1 MLQVRKANERGYA
14 DHGWLKANHTF
25 SFAGYYDPAHIHF
38 SHLRVINEDFVAP
51 TMGFGTHPH
60 DNMEILT
67 YVLEGRIAHKDSMG
81 NVKEFNAGE
90 FQFMSAG
97 SGVTHSEFNPS
108 NDEMLHLYQI
118 WIIPNVKDNA
128 PRYDQRRFAD
138 EEGATLILSPTGEG
152 ESFRAYQDMKLWRY
166 QYKADQTI
174 DISLNSARN
183 YWLQVVKGELKVND
197 IALSSSDAVGIR
209 AEERAKIET
218 SSDVE
223 FLLFDLK

>member
-25 SFAGYYDPAHIHF
+25 SFAGYYDPTHIHF

-51 TMGFGTHPH
+51 AMGFGTHPH

-97 SGVTHSEFNPS
+97 RGVTHSEFNPS
-108 NDEMLHLYQI
+108 DDEMLHLYQI
-118 WIIPNVKDNA
+118 WIIPNVKDKE
-128 PRYDQRRFAD
+128 PRYAQHRFTD
-138 EEGATLILSPTGEG
+138 KEGATLILSPTGEG
-152 ESFRAYQDMKLWRY
+152 ESFQVYQDMQLWRY
-166 QYKADQTI
+166 QYKAEQAVEIALD
-174 DISLNSARN
+174 SARN
-183 YWLQVVKGELKVND
+183 YWLQVVKGDLTVNGV
-197 IALSSSDAVGIR
+197 ALSTSDAVGIR
-209 AEERAKIET
+209 AEELANIET